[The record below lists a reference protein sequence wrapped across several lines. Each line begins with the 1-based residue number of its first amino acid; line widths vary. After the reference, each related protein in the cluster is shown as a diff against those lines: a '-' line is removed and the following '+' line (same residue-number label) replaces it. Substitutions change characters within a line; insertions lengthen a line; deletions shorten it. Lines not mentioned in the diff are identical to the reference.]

1 VAKTVDFF
9 YGIGSRYSYL
19 AATQM
24 DRLAADTGATVR

>member
-1 VAKTVDFF
+1 MGKTVDFF

-24 DRLAADTGATVR
+24 ERLEQDSGASVR